1 MEKTRDIYELR
12 KCRDLPHFGEYMVA
26 HHWAD
31 GCTVQY
37 RYFGKGAKG
46 KAAAMDYLRNHRGED

>member
-1 MEKTRDIYELR
+1 MEKTCEIYELR
-12 KCRDLPHFGEYMVA
+12 KCRDLTHFGEYAVA

-46 KAAAMDYLRNHRGED
+46 KSAAMEYLRNNKGE

>member
-1 MEKTRDIYELR
+1 MCELYELW
-12 KCRDLPHFGEYMVA
+12 KCRDVAHFGEYAVA

-31 GCTVQY
+31 GCTVQV

-46 KAAAMDYLRNHRGED
+46 KAAALAYLRTKEG

>member
-1 MEKTRDIYELR
+1 MGEIYELR
-12 KCRDLPHFGEYMVA
+12 RCRDIAHFGEYAVA

-31 GCTVQY
+31 GCTVQV

-46 KAAAMDYLRNHRGED
+46 KAAALAYLRNKEG